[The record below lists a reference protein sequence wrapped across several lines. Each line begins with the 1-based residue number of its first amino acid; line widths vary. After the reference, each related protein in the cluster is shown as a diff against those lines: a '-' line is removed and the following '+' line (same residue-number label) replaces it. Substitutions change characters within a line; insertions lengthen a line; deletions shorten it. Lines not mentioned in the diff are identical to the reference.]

1 MMPSM
6 PNDVSPI
13 LINEVEDFLD
23 IISDL
28 FDNSTQATNVLPVTR
43 ENAKKIIKSVGI
55 NQYLFAHMMCILI
68 RKGLA
73 WAETLVDKDGNEY
86 MEIFTFVSSF

>member
-6 PNDVSPI
+6 PNDVSAI
-13 LINEVEDFLD
+13 LNNDPEDFLD
-23 IISDL
+23 TTLDL
-28 FDNSTQATNVLPVTR
+28 LHVRIQAMNILPVTID
-43 ENAKKIIKSVGI
+43 NARKIIKSVGI
-55 NQYLFAHMMCILI
+55 HQYLFAHMMCILI

-73 WAETLVDKDGNEY
+73 WAETLVDEDGNEY